1 MAFVFFFSVIDG
13 PKSSS
18 QQMWS
23 IVFRHIIEKLH
34 GIKILFIIPI
44 LERSSSKIID
54 IILEYPIVLAAIKL
68 VNRSLK
74 RFDISHLGGVKR
86 NVLVHSRIFLF
97 FITSSA

>member
-1 MAFVFFFSVIDG
+1 
-13 PKSSS
+13 
-18 QQMWS
+18 MWS
-23 IVFRHIIEKLH
+23 IVFRNIIEKLH

-74 RFDISHLGGVKR
+74 RFDISHLGVVKR
-86 NVLVHSRIFLF
+86 NVLVHSRILLFLLLLPPKSYA
-97 FITSSA
+97 SSSMLIYK